1 MELDELKRNI
11 YKDGHITPSEI
22 DLIEEF
28 LQSDGGMNKTKGNFL
43 FDLKNNYT
51 KDKLP
56 PKFKSIFINSITSY
70 LLDDEDSP
78 GEIDEDEAKWLRAK
92 IQYNGKID
100 EYDKALL
107 ENLKKKS
114 INFPQVLQYKSLRAR
129 IFENWL
135 YGSRYLSLLA
145 AIGSIISAIFLFAEG
160 IYIIYFGLSHHFFTN
175 QIKDGKIDY
184 EPIFESLVSSV
195 DVFLFALVLIIFG
208 VGVYE
213 LFVSKID
220 PIERDNDNRPSWL
233 KINSVD
239 DLKGSLGKV
248 ILMVLIVSFFKHIL
262 ELKDSEWGALTLL
275 YLSIG
280 IFLIAAALY
289 LTHKS
294 HERHEKQEKTEN
306 NESQQSVTE
315 SLS

>member
-1 MELDELKRNI
+1 MTLEEIKKSVL
-11 YKDGHITPSEI
+11 KDGVIDDSEMVTI
-22 DLIEEF
+22 QDYLE
-28 LQSDGGMNKTKGNFL
+28 SGDGMDKEKGNFL
-43 FDLKNNYT
+43 FDLKNNAS
-51 KDKLP
+51 KGKLP
-56 PKFKSIFINSITSY
+56 PSFKKVFVDEISA
-70 LLDDEDSP
+70 LLLEDDISP
-78 GEIDEDEAKWLRAK
+78 GEIDDDEAKWLRAK

-129 IFENWL
+129 TFENWL

-160 IYIIYFGLSHHFFTN
+160 IYIIYFGLSHHFFPLAD
-175 QIKDGKIDY
+175 QIKDNKIDY
-184 EPIFESLVSSV
+184 EPIFETLVSSV
-195 DVFLFALVLIIFG
+195 DVFLFALVLVIFG

-220 PIERDNDNRPSWL
+220 PVERDNDNRPSWL

-262 ELKDSEWGALTLL
+262 ELKEEDWGAQTLL

-294 HERHEKQEKTEN
+294 HDHTKEKTSKKE
-306 NESQQSVTE
+306 ELE
-315 SLS
+315 